1 VPLIIAI
8 EPDSRQAS
16 IVKRIVRERVGA
28 EVVLADSKDAALAAL
43 RQRMPDLILVSALL
57 SPRDE
62 SHLTDRLRE
71 LADAEH
77 LQTLTIPL
85 LASGPQAAPAKK
97 GKGLLAKLSRK
108 RPVVGTEGCEPAVFA
123 EEIRGY
129 LDRAH
134 EVRRESAARRERE
147 RLEAIEAEHLEA
159 IERERQEA
167 IAAEVNASIEV
178 AAEPAFEALAT
189 LDVEQDSAVETETAS
204 EVEARV
210 FETTE
215 AASDIESNLT
225 ELERGLSMAYE
236 KPQDEAAPEPTPTE
250 VEWSEDAVELS
261 EDLNRLSEDESLLV
275 PVPEALARLEAT
287 SHDAERLEATQQEE
301 RLEATRRE
309 AARLEAELREATQR
323 EAERLQAEQLEAM
336 RREAARLEAER
347 REAAQREADRLQAE
361 QLEAMRR
368 DAERLEA
375 ERLEAIRRDAERR
388 EVERLE
394 AMRLEAERLEAQRLE
409 AMRLEAERLEA
420 ERVEALRREA
430 ERLETQRLET
440 LRREAERLEA
450 QRLEALRREAERLEA
465 QRLEAMR
472 QEAERLET
480 ERVEA
485 LRREAERLEAQ
496 RLEAA
501 RRETERREAERREA
515 AQRDAE
521 RREAEQFEAA
531 RREAERLSKQ
541 PEEVSDMPAPE
552 QRLPDSLMHDKNWI
566 TSAIDALRME
576 VQLLRTGRAV
586 SASSAPD
593 TPVEA
598 SPVEEQQKIS
608 PASPKKPGKKKAQ
621 ASQAK
626 PLQDEWGIYDPGQ
639 CGFDALFAKINEASH
654 EDETEDDEPYTIPD
668 SDRIDASD
676 MLVAHSS
683 PSSFTA
689 SLAETPMSPKRAG
702 LAPLA
707 MWAHAETTDP
717 PRAKTSAA
725 DHLQRLMGQLQLPA
739 GVASVSYP
747 SGCRIRQIRVTQTE
761 PSARKAKS
769 DEPIVILSRKRLR
782 ELRRKEKPSA
792 VSRQPSAIS
801 HRPLATSR

>member
-1 VPLIIAI
+1 MPLIIAI

-309 AARLEAELREATQR
+309 AERLEAELREATQR

-420 ERVEALRREA
+420 
-430 ERLETQRLET
+430 
-440 LRREAERLEA
+440 
-450 QRLEALRREAERLEA
+450 
-465 QRLEAMR
+465 
-472 QEAERLET
+472 